1 MLIVQPAIRLMN
13 RLTYSRKMFVAAFFF
28 CVPIALLSCF
38 LINTILE
45 QIDFSTKERYGV
57 QYAAPLV
64 KVLESVLEERNAA
77 LAGGDDG
84 SGRASSEQVLDGVDL
99 VDARLGDAL
108 AVKGPLQALKLKM
121 GRLNGMHG
129 TPARQTFEMYN
140 DVSADLLRLI
150 VRVADNSNLTLD
162 PDIDSYYLMDT
173 FVTKLPPLA
182 DAIMRANLIE
192 SRLSKA
198 SAPSLGDRTDL
209 VVLAG
214 QIRTLVDAAN
224 KNIRAACEKNT
235 KLSGRLQKPLQEVDT
250 STAAFLKAIM
260 NSTSGGVP
268 SAASP
273 ARAATAANEAISA
286 VFMANDTVSR
296 ELDGLL
302 VARVAG
308 FRTRMTIYLA
318 ISFALFLI
326 GVYLNIGCY
335 LSVRYGIV
343 SVKDVTL
350 KIAEGDLTV
359 EVPVLSQDEL
369 GEMARVC
376 NTMTENLHRI
386 VTTLSDVTGRVYS
399 CAGKLSGSVDQQS
412 GFSTE
417 LSSSVVEI
425 SSTMEEFT
433 STASQIAQHS
443 QSVVER
449 ADKTL
454 EDTKL
459 GAAEVENL
467 SFKVNDI
474 SQNIQANL
482 SEIVE
487 LGRKSKE
494 INKVM
499 EIINNIANQTKL
511 IAFNAALE
519 AASAGEAGKRFGVV
533 AVEIRRLADSVV
545 ESTSEIEGKIT
556 EILDSV
562 NRLVMSSEKSFQ
574 LIQEGQEYA
583 SHTVS
588 MLIESVDGV
597 EETADAA
604 RQISLSTQQQQIA
617 SSQVVLA
624 LKDIEQGVRYAT
636 DSIHSTNSVTDEL
649 LELSEQMNKLV
660 TTFKVCKDDNGQGT
674 ATPGETAGR

>member
-1 MLIVQPAIRLMN
+1 MLIIQPAIRFMN
-13 RLTYSRKMFVAAFFF
+13 KLPYSRKMLVAAFFF
-28 CVPIALLSCF
+28 CVPIALLSYF
-38 LINTILE
+38 LINNILD
-45 QIDFSTKERYGV
+45 QIEFSTKERYGV
-57 QYAAPLV
+57 QYATPLG
-64 KVLESVLEERNAA
+64 KLLEGVLEERSTA
-77 LAGGDDG
+77 LLGGEG
-84 SGRASSEQVLDGVDL
+84 SGVRTSLDQLLTGVEL
-99 VDARLGDAL
+99 VEARLGGVL
-108 AVKGPLQALKLKM
+108 ATKGPLQALKLKISK
-121 GRLNGMHG
+121 LNGVRG
-129 TPARQTFEMYN
+129 ATGRQSFEAYN
-140 DVSADLLRLI
+140 AVAADLLGLI
-150 VRVADNSNLTLD
+150 VFVADNSNLTLD

-173 FVTKLPPLA
+173 FSTKLPTLA
-182 DAIMRANLIE
+182 EAILRANVIA
-192 SRLSKA
+192 SRLSNA
-198 SAPSLGDRTDL
+198 SNSSIGDRTDL
-209 VVLAG
+209 IVLSG
-214 QIRTLVDAAN
+214 QIKSLVDGIN
-224 KNIRAACEKNT
+224 KNIRAAGGKNA
-235 KLSGRLQKPLQEVDT
+235 KLSERLQKPFQEVET
-250 STAAFLKAIM
+250 SSAAFLKVM
-260 NSTSGGVP
+260 
-268 SAASP
+268 
-273 ARAATAANEAISA
+273 AISA
-286 VFMANDTVSR
+286 SSGALSPLNPASVAKAAKDATGAIFRANDVVSS

-302 VARVAG
+302 VARVSG
-308 FRTRMTIYLA
+308 FRNKMTTYLS
-318 ISFALFLI
+318 ISFSLFLI

-335 LSVRYGIV
+335 LSVRCGIV
-343 SVKDVTL
+343 SAKEVSL
-350 KIAEGDLTV
+350 KVAEGDLTV
-359 EVPVLSQDEL
+359 EIPVLSHDEL

-376 NTMTENLHRI
+376 NTMTGNLRNI
-386 VTTLSDVTGRVYS
+386 VTTLSDVSGRVHS
-399 CAGKLSGSVDQQS
+399 CAGKLSDSVEQQS
-412 GFSTE
+412 GFSTQ

-443 QSVVER
+443 QGVVER

-454 EDTKL
+454 EDTKN

-474 SQNIQANL
+474 SQNIQANM

-583 SHTVS
+583 SHTVM

-597 EETADAA
+597 EETTSAA

-636 DSIHSTNSVTDEL
+636 DSIQNTNSVTDEL
-649 LELSEQMNKLV
+649 MELSEQMRKLV
-660 TTFKVCKDDNGQGT
+660 TTFKVSKDGGT
-674 ATPGETAGR
+674 ERAGENS

>member
-1 MLIVQPAIRLMN
+1 MLIVQPAIRFMN
-13 RLTYSRKMFVAAFFF
+13 RLTYSRKMLIAALFF
-28 CVPIALLSCF
+28 CVPIALLSYF
-38 LINTILE
+38 LITNILE
-45 QIDFSTKERYGV
+45 QIEFSSKERIGV
-57 QYAAPLV
+57 EYATPLG
-64 KVLESVLEERNAA
+64 KLLHGVLEERSTALLGA
-77 LAGGDDG
+77 EAGGAPTSSDQLLAGVERTHAPRGDM
-84 SGRASSEQVLDGVDL
+84 
-99 VDARLGDAL
+99 L
-108 AVKGPLQALKLKM
+108 ATKGQLQELKLKM
-121 GRLNGMHG
+121 GKLSGLRGG
-129 TPARQTFEMYN
+129 TAHQTFEAYN
-140 DVSADLLRLI
+140 AVTTDLLGLI
-150 VRVADNSNLTLD
+150 VLVADNSNLTLD

-173 FVTKLPPLA
+173 FSTKLPALA
-182 DAIMRANLIE
+182 EALSRATIIA
-192 SRLSKA
+192 SRLPGI
-198 SAPSLGDRTDL
+198 SAAPVGDRTDL
-209 VVLAG
+209 IVLSG
-214 QIRTLVDAAN
+214 QIKTLVEGVN
-224 KNIRAACEKNT
+224 KNIRASCEKNM
-235 KLSGRLQKPLQEVDT
+235 KLSERLQTPLQEIDYSVT
-250 STAAFLKAIM
+250 EFLKSVAIVTAASTPAGLAKAAK
-260 NSTSGGVP
+260 NAD
-268 SAASP
+268 AAVF
-273 ARAATAANEAISA
+273 RANEVVA
-286 VFMANDTVSR
+286 R

-302 VARVAG
+302 AARVSG
-308 FRTRMTIYLA
+308 FRTRMTTYLS
-318 ISFALFLI
+318 ISFVLFLI
-326 GVYLNIGCY
+326 GVYLNIACY
-335 LSVRYGIV
+335 LSVRFGIV
-343 SVKDVTL
+343 SAKDVTL
-350 KIAEGDLTV
+350 KVAEGDLTV

-376 NTMTENLHRI
+376 NTMTGNLRHI
-386 VTTLSDVTGRVYS
+386 VGTLSDVTGRVHD
-399 CAGKLSGSVDQQS
+399 CAGKLSNSVEQQS
-412 GFSTE
+412 GFSTQ

-433 STASQIAQHS
+433 STASQIARHS

-454 EDTKL
+454 DDTKN

-467 SFKVNDI
+467 NFKVNDI
-474 SQNIQANL
+474 SQNIQTNL
-482 SEIVE
+482 TEIVE

-583 SHTVS
+583 SHTVL
-588 MLIESVDGV
+588 MLIESVEGV

-624 LKDIEQGVRYAT
+624 LKDIEQGMRFAT
-636 DSIHSTNSVTDEL
+636 DSVRNSNSVTDEL
-649 LELSEQMNKLV
+649 LELSEQMKKLV
-660 TTFKVCKDDNGQGT
+660 RTFKVSKGDDALIT
-674 ATPGETAGR
+674 AANVETC